1 MLFYYIIWYWR
12 NIGLEKCNID
22 EMMMMVRQ
30 TISSGCNPR
39 SNPIGLGRIYCCD
52 MRKLHKKK
60 AETVP
65 V

>member
-52 MRKLHKKK
+52 M
-60 AETVP
+60 
-65 V
+65 